1 MKRIVSIVL
10 LIIAP
15 LCLLKAQEAPTTAVD
30 SIIFRLAPACDSSLV
45 GQSVISLMPAGVN
58 VSQSQ
63 AIASALESRIASQVP
78 GVDGYRVRIYFANNQ
93 NSRTESEAAA
103 KSFMNDYP
111 GIMAYRNYQNPF
123 FKVTVGD
130 FRTKSEAMSLLSR
143 IKGRY
148 PAAFI
153 VKERI
158 NYPPLERE
166 NEVLR
171 DTLKVS
177 R

>member
-1 MKRIVSIVL
+1 MKKIISLLLFL
-10 LIIAP
+10 LISLGFA
-15 LCLLKAQEAPTTAVD
+15 LAQEAPVSEAD
-30 SIIFRLAPACDSSLV
+30 SVIFRLAPMCDSTLV
-45 GQSVISLMPAGVN
+45 GQSVFSLMPSRVN
-58 VSQSQ
+58 ISQSQ
-63 AIASALESRIASQVP
+63 SISSALESRIASRTP
-78 GVDGYRVRIYFANNQ
+78 GIDGYRVRIYFANNQ
-93 NSRTESEAAA
+93 NSRAESEAAA
-103 KSFMNDYP
+103 KSFMSDYP

-158 NYPPLERE
+158 NYPPIERE
-166 NEVLR
+166 NEVVR
-171 DTLKVS
+171 DTVKVF